1 MAEAVI
7 KVRLYGFVTRP
18 CGVALSAVRCGMSA
32 VQHGFV
38 GHERVA
44 ERSA

>member
-1 MAEAVI
+1 MSEAV
-7 KVRLYGFVTRP
+7 VGVCPYGFVTRP